1 MNMLVET
8 FEPRRLFSVINC
20 FVGLRTDLIHH
31 GHMMPV
37 TAIIL
42 ADAPATI
49 RYEVLV
55 DGRAVGGVR
64 HAKIVDGF
72 TKLPDASVPAGKLG
86 EHRVEVEIMGTVTA
100 FSNSLPFQVI
110 K

>member
-1 MNMLVET
+1 MLIEPL
-8 FEPRRLFSVINC
+8 EPRTYATVINC
-20 FVGLRTDLIHH
+20 YVGLRTDLVHH
-31 GHMMPV
+31 GHPLPV